1 MCFLPHQI
9 SFKDNNSP
17 NPLFLQED
25 MKPGNQHL
33 QSPSLLHI
41 LGVYL
46 LPEACSSQTPPTL
59 CMLAQVF

>member
-1 MCFLPHQI
+1 MCFLPYQI
-9 SFKDNNSP
+9 SFKDNNSH

-25 MKPGNQHL
+25 MMPGNQHL

-46 LPEACSSQTPPTL
+46 LPEACSS
-59 CMLAQVF
+59 